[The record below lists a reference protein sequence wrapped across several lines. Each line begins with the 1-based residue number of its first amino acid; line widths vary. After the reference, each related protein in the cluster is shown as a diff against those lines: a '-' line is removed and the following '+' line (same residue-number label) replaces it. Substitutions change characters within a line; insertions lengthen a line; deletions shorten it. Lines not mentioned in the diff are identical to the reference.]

1 MKYDNDRNRFTYG
14 YDAGQVVEGEIQQ
27 DPDTKEFVLVDD
39 EGIAFST
46 QEFMKTLVGKKVR
59 FTCATFETLENI
71 EKMIAKANTQGTM
84 S

>member
-1 MKYDNDRNRFTYG
+1 MKYDNVREQFTYG
-14 YDAGQVVEGEIQQ
+14 YDAGQVVEGEVVL
-27 DPDTKEFVLVDD
+27 DPERNEYVIVDD

-46 QEFMKTLVGKKVR
+46 QEYIKTLVGKKVR

-71 EKMIAKANTQGTM
+71 ERMIQEAQTKERL